1 MIMFALRCNI
11 AFYGSSFS
19 YLYEMETIYFFFTNN
34 TKSDDETS
42 KGIWCAV
49 S

>member
-1 MIMFALRCNI
+1 MIMFVLRYNI
-11 AFYGSSFS
+11 AFFGSSFS
-19 YLYEMETIYFFFTNN
+19 YLYEMETIYFFFTHN

-42 KGIWCAV
+42 KGIWFSV